1 MMREGLKPLHSLSSR
16 IWILPNSALGCRH
29 AEKIRP
35 CHDQSTC
42 LRCGRRRSNPKLATG
57 TPPSPPCQAVSMEQ
71 KPVTRPSPL
80 YKCPSEMTPSYKPTS
95 RFKGLCQADPLVAG
109 HFAPGPSA
117 NPTPKSTCPGGP
129 CILSMPGCS
138 RDTCLAEPFE
148 ELLRALAPQ
157 LAASL
162 RANNT

>member
-1 MMREGLKPLHSLSSR
+1 MREGLKPLHSLSSR

-80 YKCPSEMTPSYKPTS
+80 YKCPSENDTQLQTNLTLQRPLPS
-95 RFKGLCQADPLVAG
+95 R
-109 HFAPGPSA
+109 
-117 NPTPKSTCPGGP
+117 STCGGP
-129 CILSMPGCS
+129 LCS
-138 RDTCLAEPFE
+138 GPFSQPDAQVNLPRWALHPFHAG
-148 ELLRALAPQ
+148 LLQRHLPC
-157 LAASL
+157 
-162 RANNT
+162 RTV